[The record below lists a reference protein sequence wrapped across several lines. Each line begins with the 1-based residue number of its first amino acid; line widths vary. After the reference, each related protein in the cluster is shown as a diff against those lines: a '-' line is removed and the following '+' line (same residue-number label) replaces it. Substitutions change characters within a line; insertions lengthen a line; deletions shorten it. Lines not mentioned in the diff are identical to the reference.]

1 MSEVIQINP
10 VVLGGGGGVS
20 TDWFTKLWENPNPTA
35 DFSAQTITL
44 SSGVYDELLW
54 IGRLSKADNRQFS
67 SIVEKGAD
75 VILNYAVGY
84 NNNGADTRCRLATYV
99 DATHYSI
106 GSASIGVGTSA
117 STTNNATVIPV
128 AVYGIQKNGLAGD
141 VSTLASNCM
150 LSNGDSVEDRLN
162 DGRTQTITGSTIF
175 SDIDSLISTN
185 RIAYITFTESSKV
198 LTCYVFRKTA
208 NAYSFYSLGVGQ
220 VDMYF
225 VQTTSS
231 NTKIY
236 NVGNNGATTT
246 DVTSSC
252 SNIVLHY

>member
-1 MSEVIQINP
+1 MSTMKSVIAKFRKELRTTYQAQKNIMDVTDKYLTQLENAEAGGGSEVSVTQIQTT
-10 VVLGGGGGVS
+10 G
-20 TDWFTKLWENPNPTA
+20 TK
-35 DFSAQTITL
+35 I
-44 SSGVYDELLW
+44 
-54 IGRLSKADNRQFS
+54 
-67 SIVEKGAD
+67 
-75 VILNYAVGY
+75 
-84 NNNGADTRCRLATYV
+84 ATVTV
-99 DATHYSI
+99 DS
-106 GSASIGVGTSA
+106 VGTDIYAPDEIS
-117 STTNNATVIPV
+117 
-128 AVYGIQKNGLAGD
+128 
-141 VSTLASNCM
+141 ASNCM

-162 DGRTQTITGSTIF
+162 DGRTLTITGSTIF

-198 LTCYVFRKTA
+198 LTCYVLRKTA

>member
-1 MSEVIQINP
+1 MSTMKSVIAKFRKELRTTYQAQKNIMDVTDKYLTQLENAEAGGGSEVSVTQIQTT
-10 VVLGGGGGVS
+10 G
-20 TDWFTKLWENPNPTA
+20 TK
-35 DFSAQTITL
+35 I
-44 SSGVYDELLW
+44 
-54 IGRLSKADNRQFS
+54 
-67 SIVEKGAD
+67 
-75 VILNYAVGY
+75 
-84 NNNGADTRCRLATYV
+84 ATVTV
-99 DATHYSI
+99 DS
-106 GSASIGVGTSA
+106 VGTDIYAPDEIS
-117 STTNNATVIPV
+117 
-128 AVYGIQKNGLAGD
+128 
-141 VSTLASNCM
+141 ASNCM